1 MNISDKSVTKA
12 LIANAAVEVAINNP
26 EKFPS
31 VSEICE
37 KAHIDRST
45 FYYHFKSIED
55 LFSSIELNM
64 LSDIASTCF
73 DLTDNGFNERFFVP
87 YLRLLKEKQILY
99 KVIIS
104 QVKVST
110 ERNVFLDFLY
120 DRFRNLCIQKGLDDE
135 TIRQIFIYSQ
145 TGCYGCIKNWVQK
158 GCKESEEEVSKFLYE
173 CAVALI
179 NGPFG
184 K

>member
-1 MNISDKSVTKA
+1 MQ
-12 LIANAAVEVAINNP
+12 AAIDLVSENP
-26 EKFPS
+26 NKFPS
-31 VSEICE
+31 IMEICD
-37 KAHIDRST
+37 KAYMNKST

-64 LSDIASTCF
+64 LSDIASNCF
-73 DLTDNGFNERFFVP
+73 DLTDNGFNERFFIP
-87 YLRLLKEKQILY
+87 YLSLLKEKQIIY
-99 KVIIS
+99 GVIIS
-104 QVKVST
+104 QAKGNT
-110 ERNVFLDFLY
+110 EKNVFLDILDILY
-120 DRFRNLCIQKGLDDE
+120 DQFRNICIQKGLDDE
-135 TIRQIFIYSQ
+135 TIRRIFIYSQ
-145 TGCYGCIKNWVQK
+145 SGCYGCIKNWVQK